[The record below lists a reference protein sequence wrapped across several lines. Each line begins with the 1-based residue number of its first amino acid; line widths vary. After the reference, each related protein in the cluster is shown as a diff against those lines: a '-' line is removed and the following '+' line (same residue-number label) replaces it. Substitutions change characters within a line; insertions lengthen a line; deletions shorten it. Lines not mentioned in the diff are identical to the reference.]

1 MNFVQC
7 LFTLLQGIRCQ
18 NCLKKSKQSVVNN
31 DDDQGEADA
40 ASGGDSSGRD
50 NEKGWGL
57 ATGEDD

>member
-1 MNFVQC
+1 MLHESPTDC
-7 LFTLLQGIRCQ
+7 ASLLQ